1 VPVERERRLREK
13 LRHIERVLSDE
24 NLDLFPDFTKKLG
37 ILRALEYTS
46 NADVVQLKGRVACE
60 VNTCDEL
67 VLTELVFENVLEP
80 LSCEEAVA
88 LLSAFV
94 FQQRTDD
101 APELNENLNEAQ
113 ARLVGIAQSL
123 AAVQMDHGLEVSAA

>member
-1 VPVERERRLREK
+1 M
-13 LRHIERVLSDE
+13 
-24 NLDLFPDFTKKLG
+24 
-37 ILRALEYTS
+37 
-46 NADVVQLKGRVACE
+46 
-60 VNTCDEL
+60 
-67 VLTELVFENVLEP
+67 LTEVVFEVVFENVLEP

-101 APELNENLNEAQ
+101 VHDVPQLNENLTEAQ

-123 AAVQMDHGLEVSAA
+123 AAVQMDHGLEVSAT